1 MSFIDIESIYT
12 ETDSARFSV
21 IESAMDYALKTI
33 SMNNTESFFLE
44 SESGKE
50 NIFVRLFKWLRDMVR
65 LIIGK
70 IKRILRLDGGEVDVK
85 KDVKTM
91 HDITAKV
98 CDGDEEFINNIREKL
113 NGLKNNSTTIDV
125 AELSEIIEQDMKM
138 LEEKISELEKQIPE
152 FTIYGAGQEVDS
164 NKLRRHIDA
173 IKLLLKEYTEL
184 LNDIQPKGNKNIIKK
199 LKSSIINSE
208 HGSGKNIMVYPI
220 LYTRTL
226 YEDYT
231 PCALCPRPIYD
242 DAWLMKCFTK
252 KLAIH
257 NNKYYRS
264 PDGDDNIYVA
274 EYIKGFYICGIVC
287 TFKNFA
293 KKLGYEFEEFIEP
306 LRKKRVIKYFED
318 EVGRPTWGF
327 MGYLIPEESLSDD
340 SIPVFNHTD
349 LLNIYLNYQQ
359 KYWMDKNVPRKVPTD
374 RSEKLFLINKR

>member
-12 ETDSARFSV
+12 ETDIARFSV

-50 NIFVRLFKWLRDMVR
+50 NIFVRLFKWLKDMIR

-70 IKRILRLDGGEVDVK
+70 IKRLLRLGGGEVDVK

-152 FTIYGAGQEVDS
+152 FTIYREEQKVDGD
-164 NKLRRHIDA
+164 KLRRHIDA
-173 IKLLLKEYTEL
+173 IKLLLKEYSEL
-184 LNDIQPKGNKNIIKK
+184 LNDIQPKGNKNVIKK
-199 LKSSIINSE
+199 LKSSIVNSE

-231 PCALCPRPIYD
+231 PCALCPRPMYD
-242 DAWLMKCFTK
+242 DAWLMKCFKK
-252 KLAIH
+252 KLVV
-257 NNKYYRS
+257 NTNKYYQS
-264 PDGDDNIYVA
+264 SGVDGNVYVA

-287 TFKNFA
+287 TFENFA
-293 KKLGYEFEEFIEP
+293 KKLGYEFEEFMEP
-306 LRKKRVIKYFED
+306 SRKKRVIKYFED
-318 EVGRPTWGF
+318 VVGRPTWGF
-327 MGYLIPEESLSDD
+327 MGYLIPEECLSDD

-359 KYWMDKNVPRKVPTD
+359 KYWMDKSVPRKVPTD
-374 RSEKLFLINKR
+374 RSEKLFFNK